1 VLDEPI
7 FNTISEYVHAYAL
20 MEELKKAACKVKR
33 HAGIFFSSDWL
44 QGKGPLPARLLMF
57 IFADLAWALWTTR
70 NKMTIEKNFSKT
82 PTDVIYVALS
92 LMQQWSILRV
102 KESLQ
107 G

>member
-1 VLDEPI
+1 
-7 FNTISEYVHAYAL
+7 
-20 MEELKKAACKVKR
+20 MEELKRLRGKLSVMLE
-33 HAGIFFSSDWL
+33 FSSDWL